1 MSISQLSLTD
11 FRNLKST
18 TLDFHPSINLI
29 SGNNGAG
36 KTNLL
41 ESIHV
46 LCQACSF
53 RTHQLKH
60 CISHDKS
67 SFMLFGRFNGYKVGL
82 LKAEKKLEIKING
95 DPVGKRSTLVSKTPV
110 NIVNADSFDLV
121 IGSPEERR
129 KYLNWCLFHVEQD
142 YSEYWAHYRHA
153 LKQRNQLL
161 KNRRDL
167 KLLDYWNQYLVE
179 PSQEIR
185 QYRKHYTGFINKQ
198 LIELFPELLK
208 DTHITL
214 QYIQGWPEDI
224 DLLQCLEGS
233 RDKDIKAGYTNHGI
247 HRDNLQIMANGLPAG
262 QVLSRGQMK
271 RLCLALI
278 VVGLKI
284 VREKSNKKVI
294 LLIDDLRS
302 ELDEEAQN
310 NVYSKLIKIGLQLFV
325 TNIKN
330 NIPAALQRK
339 EFKMFHVE
347 HGMIKA
353 LKNVR

>member
-1 MSISQLSLTD
+1 MSVSQFSLTD

-53 RTHQLKH
+53 RTHQLKQ
-60 CISHDKS
+60 CINHGESG
-67 SFMLFGRFNGYKVGL
+67 FLLFGRFSDYKAGL
-82 LKAEKKLEIKING
+82 SKSEKKLEIKLNG
-95 DPVGKRSTLVSKTPV
+95 ELIRKKSTLVSRTPV
-110 NIVNADSFDLV
+110 NIVNTDSFDL
-121 IGSPEERR
+121 ITGPPEQRR

-142 YSEYWAHYRHA
+142 YSEYWLQLKHA

-161 KNRRDL
+161 KRKRDL
-167 KLLDYWNQYLVE
+167 ALLDYWNDYLIK
-179 PSQEIR
+179 PSLVIYR
-185 QYRKHYTGFINKQ
+185 YRKRYTKLINEQ
-198 LIELFPELLK
+198 LAEVLSKLLK
-208 DTHITL
+208 NTRITL
-214 QYIQGWPEDI
+214 DYVPGWPEKK
-224 DLLQCLEGS
+224 DLLQCLEEN
-233 RDKDIKAGYTNHGI
+233 RIKDIRAGYTNHGI
-247 HRDNLQIMANGLPAG
+247 HRDNIQIMANGFPAG

-284 VREKSNKKVI
+284 VREKSGKEII

-302 ELDEEAQN
+302 ELDEESQL
-310 NVYSKLIKIGLQLFV
+310 NVYQQLDDIGLQLFI
-325 TNIKN
+325 TNIEDR
-330 NIPAALQRK
+330 IPAALRGK

-347 HGMIKA
+347 HGIIKA
-353 LKNVR
+353 LKNAR